1 MAVSHHLHSKAQQ
14 AEWPLAVAVTLV
26 VRGESHEGLPKVT
39 LCRVSKVTPRFGDS
53 LERLRGPSA

>member
-1 MAVSHHLHSKAQQ
+1 MALSHHPHSKAQQ

-39 LCRVSKVTPRFGDS
+39 LW
-53 LERLRGPSA
+53 RGLQGHP